1 MGSNEYFHYHYLLT
15 LRADILPC
23 ITQFSVKK
31 SKFLFYFSFE
41 FYLFLYIRKILNYL
55 EVSPI
60 IFTIKNLVKSSK
72 LFLLSPCCCMEE
84 TKNKSSHPEVFLGK
98 VVLKLCSKFTGEHPC
113 QSAISVKL
121 LCNFIEITLQH
132 GRSPVNIES
141 LFLRAALVG
150 CFWTSE

>member
-1 MGSNEYFHYHYLLT
+1 MNIVTIIIYWHCMLT
-15 LRADILPC
+15 FYYAQLNL
-23 ITQFSVKK
+23 VLK
-31 SKFLFYFSFE
+31 SLNVFFTLALNFTFFWN
-41 FYLFLYIRKILNYL
+41 IRKILNYL
-55 EVSPI
+55 ELSPI
-60 IFTIKNLVKSSK
+60 IFTIKNLVKVSK

-132 GRSPVNIES
+132 GFRVCRVSRID
-141 LFLRAALVG
+141 
-150 CFWTSE
+150 